1 MYYEFLSYILAQ
13 LKTYNNLPDEKVI
26 PMNGIIETVSDWC
39 IRPAITYRSKY
50 RLVQSKT
57 QRRFYNYLTNI

>member
-13 LKTYNNLPDEKVI
+13 LKIYNNLPDEKVI
-26 PMNGIIETVSDWC
+26 PMNGVIETVNDWC

-50 RLVQSKT
+50 RLV
-57 QRRFYNYLTNI
+57 